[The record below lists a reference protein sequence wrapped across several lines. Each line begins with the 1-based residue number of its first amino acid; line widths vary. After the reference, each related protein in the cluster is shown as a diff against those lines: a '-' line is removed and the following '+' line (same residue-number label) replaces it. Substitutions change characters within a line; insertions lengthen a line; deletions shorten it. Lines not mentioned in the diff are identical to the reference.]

1 MKSFG
6 EEIEDDTIGDLHPD
20 EDDLFS
26 GVTDALGSIAHAKTT
41 DDFEDFDLFS
51 SGRGMELEGDELLV
65 SGKRI
70 SGLELDGDPA
80 YFGGSKGKSPFGE
93 QSSRTLF
100 QYGGYPNHLHCL
112 QAHQGFLLV
121 SYNDLRAALQNR
133 SLNSRNLDVHYSFP
147 KGNASEKDIGHGTLM
162 ISCLDPSVLK
172 NELKH
177 IFGFYGETKEI
188 YEYPDMNHIKYIEF
202 YDVRGVSS
210 GVIASGGSLENGY
223 NHRFQSESQ
232 LPLNAF
238 IDNTIFH
245 SISNAARGAF
255 AVTVSD
261 ARESSNAVDTMKF
274 ASIPSFR
281 PHSLPE
287 YRDGLANGSPY
298 NLSNTIKMAA
308 NIGTGSTEASD
319 RRHIQ
324 GMSSTG
330 NLA

>member
-100 QYGGYPNHLHCL
+100 VRNITSNEEDSELNLLEHYYLRRTFTLYSFNLNEQYGGYPNHLHCL

-202 YDVRGVSS
+202 YDVRG
-210 GVIASGGSLENGY
+210 A
-223 NHRFQSESQ
+223 
-232 LPLNAF
+232 
-238 IDNTIFH
+238 
-245 SISNAARGAF
+245 
-255 AVTVSD
+255 
-261 ARESSNAVDTMKF
+261 
-274 ASIPSFR
+274 
-281 PHSLPE
+281 
-287 YRDGLANGSPY
+287 
-298 NLSNTIKMAA
+298 
-308 NIGTGSTEASD
+308 EASL
-319 RRHIQ
+319 RSLNRICIAGKHIKLEP
-324 GMSSTG
+324 GHPKNATRW
-330 NLA
+330 LLPIFIYF